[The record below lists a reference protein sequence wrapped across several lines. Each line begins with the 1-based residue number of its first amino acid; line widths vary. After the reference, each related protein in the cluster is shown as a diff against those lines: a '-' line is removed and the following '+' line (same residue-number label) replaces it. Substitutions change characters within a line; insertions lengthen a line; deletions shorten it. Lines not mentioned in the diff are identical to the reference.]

1 MTQCE
6 LVSLIALAFALAG
19 CAGEQATTGTTMVR
33 PGAPPEPMAGRWV
46 LASGPSQCGMN
57 FGGTPE
63 APEGTIAPEG
73 GCPGNF
79 YTSRK
84 WTFDQTGLV
93 HPRPQRTA
101 ARPACACRPRP
112 LRGQGDSRRDGDAR
126 ALIDPIKIIH
136 SGSGALVL

>member
-1 MTQCE
+1 MRGA
-6 LVSLIALAFALAG
+6 IFPAIFLAFALAG
-19 CAGEQATTGTTMVR
+19 CAGEQAVTGTTMVR
-33 PGAPPEPMAGRWV
+33 PGAPPEPMAGRWL

-57 FGGTPE
+57 FGGAPE

-93 HPRPQRTA
+93 IRDHNGQPLAQLALSGPGRFEGKA
-101 ARPACACRPRP
+101 ATGAPVT
-112 LRGQGDSRRDGDAR
+112 LAR
-126 ALIDPIKIIH
+126 
-136 SGSGALVL
+136 

>member
-1 MTQCE
+1 MRSIFAA
-6 LVSLIALAFALAG
+6 VALTFALGG
-19 CAGEQATTGTTMVR
+19 CAGEQALTGTTMVR

-93 HPRPQRTA
+93 IRDHNGQPLAQLGLAGPGRFEGKATA
-101 ARPACACRPRP
+101 GATVTLAR
-112 LRGQGDSRRDGDAR
+112 
-126 ALIDPIKIIH
+126 
-136 SGSGALVL
+136 

>member
-1 MTQCE
+1 
-6 LVSLIALAFALAG
+6 
-19 CAGEQATTGTTMVR
+19 MVR

-93 HPRPQRTA
+93 IRDHNAQPLAQLALAGPGRFEGKATNGQPVTL
-101 ARPACACRPRP
+101 AR
-112 LRGQGDSRRDGDAR
+112 
-126 ALIDPIKIIH
+126 
-136 SGSGALVL
+136 

>member
-1 MTQCE
+1 VRACAF
-6 LVSLIALAFALAG
+6 IAFTGLALAG
-19 CAGEQATTGTTMVR
+19 CAGEQALTGTTMVH

-63 APEGTIAPEG
+63 ASEGTIAPEG

-84 WTFDQTGLV
+84 WTFEQGSLV
-93 HPRPQRTA
+93 VRDHNGAPLGQLALAGPGRFEGKATNGVQVTL
-101 ARPACACRPRP
+101 AR
-112 LRGQGDSRRDGDAR
+112 
-126 ALIDPIKIIH
+126 
-136 SGSGALVL
+136 

>member
-1 MTQCE
+1 LT
-6 LVSLIALAFALAG
+6 LALAG
-19 CAGEQATTGTTMVR
+19 CAGEQAVTGTTMVR

-84 WTFDQTGLV
+84 WTYESSGLV
-93 HPRPQRTA
+93 IRDHNGQPLAQLALAGPGRFEGKATTGVPVTL
-101 ARPACACRPRP
+101 AR
-112 LRGQGDSRRDGDAR
+112 
-126 ALIDPIKIIH
+126 
-136 SGSGALVL
+136 

>member
-1 MTQCE
+1 MRSI
-6 LVSLIALAFALAG
+6 LVLTALALGLTG
-19 CAGEQATTGTTMVR
+19 CAGEQAVTGTTMVR

-84 WTFDQTGLV
+84 WTFEQTGLV
-93 HPRPQRTA
+93 IRDHKGQ
-101 ARPACACRPRP
+101 P
-112 LRGQGDSRRDGDAR
+112 LAQL
-126 ALIDPIKIIH
+126 ALAGPGRFEGKAT
-136 SGSGALVL
+136 SGAPITLAR

>member
-1 MTQCE
+1 
-6 LVSLIALAFALAG
+6 VRAPAFIAFAGLALAG
-19 CAGEQATTGTTMVR
+19 CAGEQALTGTTMVR

-63 APEGTIAPEG
+63 ASEGTIAPEG

-84 WTFDQTGLV
+84 WTFEQGSLV
-93 HPRPQRTA
+93 IRDHNGAPLGQLALAGPGRFDGKATNA
-101 ARPACACRPRP
+101 AQVT
-112 LRGQGDSRRDGDAR
+112 LAR
-126 ALIDPIKIIH
+126 
-136 SGSGALVL
+136 